1 GRHRG
6 VAAAR
11 VAAGG
16 GWRQAVAVAPRTA
29 DRAAVGRASRATM
42 NPKILTPCLA
52 GSSTSVILNS
62 AGVYRFSTQAI
73 DRELNFS
80 SRQSAVVRIGGATG
94 DPPLISAV
102 ADKSSGTVPFTMNID
117 MSGSTDAGGTIVSYY
132 FNCGGGTFTPRSQ
145 ISPFRSAVRR
155 ITAPFP
161 AA

>member
-1 GRHRG
+1 M
-6 VAAAR
+6 
-11 VAAGG
+11 
-16 GWRQAVAVAPRTA
+16 
-29 DRAAVGRASRATM
+29 S
-42 NPKILTPCLA
+42 PKILTHCLA

-80 SRQSAVVRIGGATG
+80 SRQSVVVRVGDVLG
-94 DPPLISAV
+94 DPPLISAT
-102 ADKSSGTVPFTMNID
+102 ADKTSGQVPFTMNID
-117 MSGSTDAGGTIVSYY
+117 MSGTTDAGGTIVSYY